1 MPRYL
6 CLLQYWHRLSKYPA
20 MALLSHRQGWSLT
33 VLLAIFPCLLCARAE
48 NDAPDIAYRTGTS
61 EVRVTFFATD
71 ENNRLVQAIDRND
84 FAVVD
89 GEMVVRD
96 FRSLTRSD
104 ETKLDIVVLVD
115 TSESVAPRF
124 QAIADQVLRLISRN
138 HSGDDLSIIT
148 FAGLRPF
155 LLCAADCGGAA
166 TESTIRSLNPAGP
179 TPLFDSLAFSAGFL
193 ADRHAAGVR
202 QVLIL
207 LSDGNDTIS
216 RTSARH
222 ALDSVIATG
231 ALLYTVNPN
240 KPARDPKGSFAL
252 AQMAEATGGRSFSAP
267 NDADAAEVLE
277 AALADLRASYV
288 VTYPVP
294 SRAAGFHSLRILPKH
309 NLNLRFHCRRGYF
322 YDESR

>member
-6 CLLQYWHRLSKYPA
+6 CLLERWHRLSKYPA
-20 MALLSHRQGWSLT
+20 MASLSHRQGWSLA
-33 VLLAIFPCLLCARAE
+33 VLLAIFPCLLCARAG
-48 NDAPDIAYRTGTS
+48 NDAPDITYRTGTS

-71 ENNRLVQAIDRND
+71 ENNRLVQAIDQND

-89 GEMVVRD
+89 GDMVVRD

-104 ETKLDIVVLVD
+104 ETKLDIIVLVD
-115 TSESVAPRF
+115 TSESVAARF
-124 QAIADQVLRLISRN
+124 HGIAEQVLRLIAHN
-138 HSGDDLSIIT
+138 HSSDDLSIIT
-148 FAGLRPF
+148 FAGLRPAI
-155 LLCAADCGGAA
+155 LCAADCGGAA
-166 TESTIRSLNPAGP
+166 TEGKVRSLNPAGP
-179 TPLFDSLAFSAGFL
+179 TPLFDSLVFSARYL
-193 ADRHAAGVR
+193 ADRHTPGVR

-216 RTSARH
+216 RTSARQ
-222 ALDSVIATG
+222 ALDSVIGTG

-252 AQMAEATGGRSFSAP
+252 AEMAEATGGRSFSAQ
-267 NDADAAEVLE
+267 NSADAAEVLE

-294 SRAAGFHSLRILPKH
+294 SRMAGFHSLRILPKH

-322 YDESR
+322 YDEGH

>member
-6 CLLQYWHRLSKYPA
+6 CLLERWHRLSKYPA
-20 MALLSHRQGWSLT
+20 MASLSHRQGWSLA
-33 VLLAIFPCLLCARAE
+33 VLLAIFPCLLCARAG
-48 NDAPDIAYRTGTS
+48 NDAPDITYRTGTS

-89 GEMVVRD
+89 GDMVIRD

-124 QAIADQVLRLISRN
+124 HTIAEQVLRLISHS

-148 FAGLRPF
+148 FAGLRPAI
-155 LLCAADCGGAA
+155 LCTTDCGGAA
-166 TESTIRSLNPAGP
+166 TESKIRSLSPAGA
-179 TPLFDSLAFSAGFL
+179 TPLFDSLAFSAGYL
-193 ADRHAAGVR
+193 ADRHTPGVR

-216 RTSARH
+216 RASTRQ
-222 ALDSVIATG
+222 ALDSVIGAG
-231 ALLYTVNPN
+231 ALLYTVSPN
-240 KPARDPKGSFAL
+240 KPVRNPKGSSAL
-252 AQMAEATGGRSFSAP
+252 AEMAEATGGRSFSAQD
-267 NDADAAEVLE
+267 DATEVLE

-294 SRAAGFHSLRILPKH
+294 RRLAGFHSLRILPKH

-322 YDESR
+322 YDEGR